1 MTEGP
6 IPRRF
11 PISIPERSIED
22 LKHRL
27 RNTRWPEAETV
38 GDWTQGVPLKWLREV
53 CDYWVDGYDWR
64 PVETELNQA
73 GSHVLSVE
81 GFDIHFLHQ
90 RSPEPD
96 AIPLLMTHGWPGSVI
111 EFLDVIPRLTN
122 PSHFG
127 LAGQPAFHVV
137 APSLP
142 GYGFSTK
149 PAATGVGV
157 ETIASLWAQLMGQL
171 GYDRYIAQG
180 GDWGSEVSLALAQA
194 SPACIGA
201 HVNFLVAQP
210 PEFVLAAPTA
220 DEARSLAASAEVYRS
235 GMGYAQLQSTRPQTL
250 GYGLT
255 DSPVGQAAW
264 ILEKFHS
271 WTDNPGD
278 PRDTIRIDR
287 LLDNVSLYWFTATA
301 ASSARLYWE
310 SAARFGAETI
320 TAPVA
325 CSVFPAELFRP
336 SRRWAESRLKALVSW
351 SDPPRGGHFAA
362 MEQPEL
368 FAAEVRK
375 ASAVLRARI

>member
-1 MTEGP
+1 VTQSQT
-6 IPRRF
+6 IRDF
-11 PISIPERSIED
+11 PISIPEHAIED
-22 LKHRL
+22 LKSRL

-38 GDWTQGVPLKWLREV
+38 DDWTQGVPLAWLRDV
-53 CDYWVDGYDWR
+53 CDYWADGYDWR
-64 PVETELNQA
+64 RVEAELNET
-73 GSHVLSVE
+73 GSHVLSIE

-90 RSPEPD
+90 RSSDPD
-96 AIPLLMTHGWPGSVI
+96 ATPLLMTHGWPGSVI

-122 PSHFG
+122 PAAFG

-137 APSLP
+137 APALP
-142 GYGFSTK
+142 GYGFSTR
-149 PAATGVGV
+149 PAAVGVGV
-157 ETIASLWAQLMGQL
+157 EKIISLWARLMDQL

-180 GDWGSEVSLALAQA
+180 GDWGSEVSLGLAQA
-194 SPACIGA
+194 NPACIGA

-210 PEFVLAAPTA
+210 PGPVLADPTA
-220 DEARSLAASAEVYRS
+220 DEARSVAASAEVYRS

-264 ILEKFHS
+264 ILEKFYF
-271 WTDNPGD
+271 WTDNSGD

-336 SRRWAESRLKALVSW
+336 SRRWAESRLRTLVSW
-351 SDPPRGGHFAA
+351 SEPPRGGHFAA
-362 MEQPEL
+362 MEQPGL
-368 FAAEVRK
+368 FADEVRQ
-375 ASAVLRARI
+375 ASAMLGART

>member
-6 IPRRF
+6 IPPRF
-11 PISIPERSIED
+11 PVSIPEQSIED

-27 RNTRWPEAETV
+27 RNTRWPDAETV

-64 PVETELNQA
+64 LVETELNQT
-73 GSHVLSVE
+73 GSHRLSVE
-81 GFDIHFLHQ
+81 AFDIHFLHQ
-90 RSPEPD
+90 RSPDPD
-96 AIPLLMTHGWPGSVI
+96 AMPLLMTHGWPGSVI

-122 PSHFG
+122 PAAFG

-149 PAATGVGV
+149 PAAVGVGV
-157 ETIASLWAQLMGQL
+157 EKIASLWAQLMGQL

-210 PEFVLAAPTA
+210 PEFVLAAPSA

-287 LLDNVSLYWFTATA
+287 LLDTVSLYWFT
-301 ASSARLYWE
+301 
-310 SAARFGAETI
+310 
-320 TAPVA
+320 
-325 CSVFPAELFRP
+325 
-336 SRRWAESRLKALVSW
+336 
-351 SDPPRGGHFAA
+351 
-362 MEQPEL
+362 
-368 FAAEVRK
+368 
-375 ASAVLRARI
+375 